1 MSKQQKSGVG
11 AVIGYGALA
20 VAIIGA
26 VIFIKTKPEPKQRH
40 MSSMVPVVESVALS
54 LTNRAHVVAAMGTV
68 GSDREVGVEAEV
80 AGLIVHKNPLL
91 IEGGR
96 LSEGDLLL
104 RIDPRDYERD
114 VADAEAAL
122 QTAQASLRLEEGQQA
137 VAAHEQKL
145 IGELFEADALYSDL
159 VLRAPQLSAARAG
172 VASAQARLERA
183 KLRLG
188 RTEVLAPFDCV
199 VREAEIDVGDYARTG
214 RTLAELIATDRYFI
228 RATVPVAALRAFPAL
243 ESQSYRVSIIRDDEA
258 PVEGR
263 LIRLLPGLSA
273 KGRMARV
280 LVEVAAPLALSRPLL
295 IDEYVQLKLEGQQ
308 LEGVYVVPREHLRD
322 GARLWLAS
330 EDHRLHIVPMTILQ
344 GYADFVIGRAEFDPS
359 WKLITSGL
367 PAPVEGMQVRFPGE
381 GAKGKQG
388 PKGATVPEP
397 AAGDKKAKS

>member
-40 MSSMVPVVESVALS
+40 MSSMVPVVEAVALS

-145 IGELFEADALYSDL
+145 IGELFEADALYNDL
-159 VLRAPQLSAARAG
+159 VLFAPG
-172 VASAQARLERA
+172 
-183 KLRLG
+183 
-188 RTEVLAPFDCV
+188 P
-199 VREAEIDVGDYARTG
+199 
-214 RTLAELIATDRYFI
+214 
-228 RATVPVAALRAFPAL
+228 
-243 ESQSYRVSIIRDDEA
+243 
-258 PVEGR
+258 
-263 LIRLLPGLSA
+263 
-273 KGRMARV
+273 
-280 LVEVAAPLALSRPLL
+280 
-295 IDEYVQLKLEGQQ
+295 
-308 LEGVYVVPREHLRD
+308 
-322 GARLWLAS
+322 
-330 EDHRLHIVPMTILQ
+330 
-344 GYADFVIGRAEFDPS
+344 
-359 WKLITSGL
+359 IT
-367 PAPVEGMQVRFPGE
+367 
-381 GAKGKQG
+381 
-388 PKGATVPEP
+388 
-397 AAGDKKAKS
+397 